1 MLFAIKSKTNPR
13 RLRGP
18 EKKTL
23 VGISWQ
29 TKSLLSGATKRNI
42 NLADLVTKFSNE
54 TVCLVNLQYGDVS
67 KEIRLAK
74 QQTKIDVIDVPEI
87 DKNDDLDGLSHLISA
102 CDYIVT
108 IDNFIAHL
116 AGALGKDTRVLLP
129 KNNDW
134 RWGKKKAVSYW
145 YKSVKLYHK
154 DDKVGWQEH
163 LEKINADITSNEEVV
178 SQEKRI

>member
-1 MLFAIKSKTNPR
+1 M
-13 RLRGP
+13 
-18 EKKTL
+18 
-23 VGISWQ
+23 
-29 TKSLLSGATKRNI
+29 
-42 NLADLVTKFSNE
+42 
-54 TVCLVNLQYGDVS
+54 NLQYGDVS

-134 RWGKKKAVSYW
+134 RWGQKEVSYW

-178 SQEKRI
+178 SQENEFKPERQLITNLPTNLEQRRTPVFWSFLSDQRNTIIPIA